1 MWRVVLAVGLLCG
14 GSDGQVSC
22 KNEAGVAVD
31 WYILYKG
38 ANSFDFIYIDRTMR
52 GGFKKGSS
60 PINHQDGI
68 LAKTLAPIFTDKPEC
83 EFIAYNDQPPYG
95 SSGSACGHSKGVV
108 LVDKDTVVWL
118 LHSTPQFPE
127 TRESNKFFPDTG
139 KTFAQTFICV
149 TFPKSQLDKIETHL
163 RHIRA
168 HIFDS
173 NMDKF
178 SAVKFREVW
187 TSDKMLNEQ
196 TVLYQ
201 DLTSMDGENFKCFF
215 KKISKEPEDGD
226 LYVTIANTLETNLY
240 VQTWGR
246 QKHKSGSSCSAR
258 RYCLYNVQ
266 SIKST
271 LLGNWNC
278 GSDHSKWCV
287 SENKDWT
294 CIADSNRGERQFE
307 RPGGALCIKNHV
319 VTNAFKKLGKKTSI
333 RPKKPKKKN
342 TKRITNVKDKR
353 YPKKKSYPKKKKISK
368 GKTTFIF

>member
-1 MWRVVLAVGLLCG
+1 MF
-14 GSDGQVSC
+14 
-22 KNEAGVAVD
+22 E
-31 WYILYKG
+31 
-38 ANSFDFIYIDRTMR
+38 
-52 GGFKKGSS
+52 
-60 PINHQDGI
+60 
-68 LAKTLAPIFTDKPEC
+68 PEC

-95 SSGSACGHSKGVV
+95 SSGSGCGHSKGVV

-118 LHSTPQFPE
+118 LHSTPKFPK
-127 TRESNKFFPDTG
+127 TMKNNKFFSVTG

-149 TFPKSQLDKIETHL
+149 TFPRSQLNKIETHL

-178 SAVKFREVW
+178 SAVNFREVW
-187 TSDKMLNEQ
+187 TSNIMLNKQ

-246 QKHKSGSSCSAR
+246 QKHKSDSNCSAR

-266 SIKST
+266 SIKSA

-307 RPGGALCIKNHV
+307 RPGGALGD
-319 VTNAFKKLGKKTSI
+319 GKQLCFNWKGSFQ
-333 RPKKPKKKN
+333 KKN
-342 TKRITNVKDKR
+342 ELLQVLSETPIQSVRT
-353 YPKKKSYPKKKKISK
+353 
-368 GKTTFIF
+368 